1 MLDLTVHIESTL
13 GKRVVNL
20 HPIGRGYTPAQ
31 RMVVSFA
38 DGSSLF
44 SKRGTSPL
52 TVEWL
57 RQEKRIYETLTG
69 SFMARYLGWIE
80 DDYPIL
86 LLEDLSHAH
95 WPPPWREDQIRQV
108 VGTLLHLW
116 GSSLSDIPKLVD
128 LTDKYNGWIQVAN
141 DPTPFLSLGIASA
154 SWLGAALPILLA
166 IDGAQ
171 VVAGES
177 LLHLDLRSDN
187 ICILDGRV
195 ILVDWNLVCLGN
207 PDFDLG
213 CWLPSLETEGGPPPE
228 IVLPGAGDIAALVSG
243 FFAARAGLPT
253 IPEAPNVRHIQRAQL
268 KSALP
273 WATRTLGLPPLDGK

>member
-1 MLDLTVHIESTL
+1 MLDLTAPIESTL

-20 HPIGRGYTPAQ
+20 HPIGRGYSPAQ

-44 SKRGTSPL
+44 AKRGTSPL

-69 SFMARYLGWIE
+69 SFMAHYLGWIE
-80 DDYPIL
+80 SETPIL

-95 WPPPWREDQIRQV
+95 WPPPWHEEQIRQV
-108 VGTLLHLW
+108 VDTLPHLW

-128 LTDKYNGWIQVAN
+128 LTDSYNGWIQVAN

-154 SWLGAALPILLA
+154 SWLDVALPILLA

-213 CWLPSLETEGGPPPE
+213 FWLPSLETEGGPPPE
-228 IVLPGAGDIAALVSG
+228 SVLPGAGDIAALVSG
-243 FFAARAGLPT
+243 FFAARAGLPA
-253 IPEAPNVRHIQRAQL
+253 IPDAPDVRRIQRVQL

-273 WATRTLGLPPLDGK
+273 WAARALDLPPLDGG